1 MLTYIKSGDNIR
13 NVVAKLTLKI
23 LLNFIKK
30 SVDKRLLVMYDIR
43 RRKYATST
51 LKIKQS
57 KQSSIVALYITYEK
71 QKSKTESFTQT
82 NKKSKS

>member
-1 MLTYIKSGDNIR
+1 MIILGALSQ
-13 NVVAKLTLKI
+13 KLTLKK
-23 LLNFIKK
+23 LLKFIKK
-30 SVDKRLLVMYDIR
+30 SVDKILLVMYDIR

-71 QKSKTESFTQT
+71 QKVKPKVLRKLI
-82 NKKSKS
+82 KK